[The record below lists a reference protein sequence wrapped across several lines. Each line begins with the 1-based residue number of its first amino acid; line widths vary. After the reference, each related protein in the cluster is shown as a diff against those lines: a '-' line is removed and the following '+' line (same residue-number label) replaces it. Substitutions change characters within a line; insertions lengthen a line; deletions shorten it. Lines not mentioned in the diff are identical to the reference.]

1 VLYNRASANAAGQPW
16 DPSRPGIR
24 WNGKAWVGDV
34 PDFPVTSPPE
44 EGKGSFIMTG
54 EGVARLFAPG
64 TLCNDGPFP
73 EHYEPTESPVRNA
86 LSGTQRD
93 PAVFLYKDAEASFAG
108 IDSEFPYVATTYRV
122 TEHEHF
128 VTQNVP
134 YLVEAMPDFFIELPV
149 ELAEQKGVT
158 NGGKVRVRSKRGEVV
173 GVALVSKRIRPLRV
187 GGKTVYQVGIPV
199 HWHHVAGKGAQSKA
213 PEMANL
219 LTPYVGDANVR
230 TPEFKGFLVDI
241 EKA

>member
-1 VLYNRASANAAGQPW
+1 V
-16 DPSRPGIR
+16 
-24 WNGKAWVGDV
+24 K
-34 PDFPVTSPPE
+34 
-44 EGKGSFIMTG
+44 
-54 EGVARLFAPG
+54 
-64 TLCNDGPFP
+64 
-73 EHYEPTESPVRNA
+73 NA

-93 PAVFLYKDAEASFAG
+93 PAVFLYPDAEATFAG

-134 YLVEAMPDFFIELPV
+134 YLVESMPDFFVELPV
-149 ELAEQKGVT
+149 ELAKEKGVV

-173 GVALVSKRIRPLRV
+173 GVAIVSKRMRPLRV
-187 GGKTVYQVGIPV
+187 AGKTVYQVGIPV
-199 HWHHVAGKGAQSKA
+199 HWHYAAGKGAGLEDGHSKA

-230 TPEFKGFLVDI
+230 TPEFKGFLVDV